1 MKILVLGGTG
11 AMGTPLVEILADRNN
26 DVYVTTR
33 SKREASGK
41 NVNYITGNAHEND
54 FISSLLKQKFDV
66 VIDFMSYTSQ
76 EFEERMDLFL
86 NSTNQYIFFSSAR
99 VYADNEG
106 KLITEASPR
115 LLDAVNDSVYL
126 QTDEYALAK
135 AKEENLLQNSGKNN
149 WTVIRPYITYND
161 DRLQLGVLEKE
172 MWLRRALIGKSIV
185 FCRDIADKYTT
196 LTYGYDVALRIADI
210 AGKSSA
216 MGEIFHITTSQ
227 SIKWSEV
234 LEIYLDVL
242 TEKLN
247 ARPDVYWVDSFL
259 TFSEKCFSEYQIKYD
274 RLFDRR
280 FDNSKIESE
289 VHTGNYTSVSDGL
302 RKCVGNFVE
311 KNTKNFGTVNWRTEG
326 VFDRLTGEKS
336 RIKNIAGWKNKV
348 KYILYR
354 YIIKYRF
361 LNNWRCLCYSIKHI

>member
-227 SIKWSEV
+227 SVKWSEV

-259 TFSEKCFSEYQIKYD
+259 TFSEKCFNGYQIKYD

-311 KNTKNFGTVNWRTEG
+311 KNTKDFGTVNWRTEG
-326 VFDRLTGEKS
+326 AFDRLTGEKS

-354 YIIKYRF
+354 YIIK
-361 LNNWRCLCYSIKHI
+361 

>member
-1 MKILVLGGTG
+1 MKILILGGTG
-11 AMGTPLVEILADRNN
+11 AMGTPLVEILANRNN

-33 SKREASGK
+33 RKREALNK
-41 NVNYITGNAHEND
+41 NVNYIMGNAHEND
-54 FISSLLKQKFDV
+54 FINSTLRQKFDV
-66 VIDFMSYTSQ
+66 VIDFMSYTTQ

-86 NSTNQYIFFSSAR
+86 SSTNQYIFFSSAR
-99 VYADNEG
+99 VYADNKG

-135 AKEENLLQNSGKNN
+135 AREENLLQNSGKNN

-161 DRLQLGVLEKE
+161 KRLQLGVLEKE
-172 MWLRRALIGKSIV
+172 MWLRRALAGKYIV

-216 MGEIFHITTSQ
+216 IGEIFQITATQ
-227 SIKWSEV
+227 SIKWSDV

-247 ARPDVYWVDSFL
+247 KRPDVYWVDSFL
-259 TFSEKCFSEYQIKYD
+259 TFHEKCFNEYQIKYD

-280 FDNSKIESE
+280 FDNSKIENE
-289 VHTGNYTSVSDGL
+289 VHIKNYISTSDGL
-302 RKCVGNFVE
+302 KKCV
-311 KNTKNFGTVNWRTEG
+311 KNFIEENTNEFGAINWRTEG
-326 VFDRLTGEKS
+326 AFDRLTGEKTKI
-336 RIKNIAGWKNKV
+336 RNIAGLKNKV

-354 YIIKYRF
+354 YIVK
-361 LNNWRCLCYSIKHI
+361 